1 MKSRTGA
8 AGLFEQLADIG
19 TVDSARDEIIR
30 GDGLDSHLSKR
41 GIAAVQP
48 IREMA
53 RSVRESAHF
62 SGRDIEQVLEA
73 VCAVRDSSTEGSFP
87 VCDEYAQ
94 ARGHPGK
101 MYGDHGTGKAGA
113 NDCDIEDGRDFSH
126 GFITDQNGGN
136 EVSVDS
142 TILVGKG

>member
-30 GDGLDSHLSKR
+30 GDGLDSHLLKR
-41 GIAAVQP
+41 GLAAVQP

-73 VCAVRDSSTEGSFP
+73 VCAVRDSPTEGPFP

-101 MYGDHGTGKAGA
+101 MYGDHGAGKAGA
-113 NDCDIEDGRDFSH
+113 NDSDIEDGRDFSH
-126 GFITDQNGGN
+126 GFIKDENGGN
-136 EVSVDS
+136 EVSVDY
-142 TILVGKG
+142 TILVGK